1 MKPVMTSALPGFDA
15 EFRDLDHYI
24 RAITDR
30 IWEGRRIDDIRR
42 YYSAG
47 CAVESP
53 ASVSLGS
60 QAVIAGTL
68 ATLAAFPD
76 RRLLAEDVIVSGDA
90 IGGYLSS
97 HRIFSPMT
105 HAGPGAFGPPTG
117 RPVFARTVA
126 DCVCID
132 NRIVHEWLV
141 RDQAAIARQIG
152 LHERDLAQRW
162 LDERGGWHKPS
173 MPAAPAPYRSF
184 IDGDPLAQAYADAYQ
199 QRWLGGRT
207 QAQPQALDALLADA
221 VICALPGG
229 ETACGRAAVAGF
241 WAGLLQALQP
251 QSWQVEHLVANHR
264 PGRATAVAMRW
275 RAQATH
281 AGDGRY
287 GPASGRTVEVLGIS
301 HAEFEAGRLLREWL
315 LIDDVATWM
324 QVLQARG

>member
-1 MKPVMTSALPGFDA
+1 MQGFDA

-24 RAITDR
+24 RVITDR
-30 IWEGRRIDDIRR
+30 IWEGRRIPDIHR
-42 YYSAG
+42 YYAEG

-53 ASVSLGS
+53 AGVSLGT
-60 QAVIAGTL
+60 QPVMAGTR

-76 RRLLAEDVIVSGDA
+76 RRLLAEDVIISGDDV
-90 IGGYLSS
+90 GGYLSS

-105 HAGPGAFGPPTG
+105 HAGPGAFGPATG
-117 RPVFARTVA
+117 KAVHARTVA

-162 LDERGGWHKPS
+162 LDERGGWHKPA

-184 IDGDPLAQAYADAYQ
+184 VDGDPLAQAYAAAYL
-199 QRWLGGRT
+199 QRWLGG
-207 QAQPQALDALLADA
+207 QAQALEALLDDA
-221 VICALPGG
+221 VISALPGG
-229 ETACGRAAVAGF
+229 EMACGRAAVAGF
-241 WAGLLQALQP
+241 WAGLLGALRP

-264 PGRATAVAMRW
+264 PGRASAVAMRW
-275 RAQATH
+275 RAQARH
-281 AGDGRY
+281 SGDGRY
-287 GPASGRTVEVLGIS
+287 GPASGRAVEVLGIS
-301 HAEFEAGRLLREWL
+301 HAEFEAGRLLREWV
-315 LIDDVATWM
+315 LIDDVAIWM